1 NAQVTG
7 VKAIRPSTLV
17 NSFKSGGAIFT
28 AITTAAALLALIIGG
43 LSVVNTMFMAVA
55 ERVREIGLKKAVGA
69 TTIDVMGEFLL
80 EATLIGLIGGL
91 LGYGIG
97 AAITIVVNATTPAGQ
112 STLFLITPNLTIL
125 AIGFATALGAVAGVL
140 PAWRAARMDPVIALR
155 TDLMA
160 NVRLVELTKYYKRGS
175 ETIKALDGVTLDIEK
190 GEFVAVVGRSGS
202 GKTTMLDLL
211 GLLLKPTSGSLFID
225 DVDTAKLNDRERAHM
240 RARRVGFVF
249 QEYNL
254 LSGLNVLEN
263 VMLPLRYVKDGKNG
277 RGRPVE
283 LIDRVGLSDRVKH
296 RPSELSGGQMQRV
309 AIARSM
315 VNSPSLILLDEP
327 TGAVDTETA
336 QQPADL
342 LKRLNHE
349 EKGTIAP
356 PTPDLAPADQ
366 AKRQIRLK
374 DGRVLADQR
383 VGAGAPA

>member
-1 NAQVTG
+1 
-7 VKAIRPSTLV
+7 
-17 NSFKSGGAIFT
+17 
-28 AITTAAALLALIIGG
+28 
-43 LSVVNTMFMAVA
+43 
-55 ERVREIGLKKAVGA
+55 
-69 TTIDVMGEFLL
+69 
-80 EATLIGLIGGL
+80 
-91 LGYGIG
+91 
-97 AAITIVVNATTPAGQ
+97 
-112 STLFLITPNLTIL
+112 
-125 AIGFATALGAVAGVL
+125 
-140 PAWRAARMDPVIALR
+140 
-155 TDLMA
+155 MA

-263 VMLPLRYVKDGKNG
+263 VMLPLRYVKDGRNG
-277 RGRPVE
+277 RGRAVE
-283 LIDRVGLSDRVKH
+283 LIERVGLSDRVKH

-336 QQPADL
+336 QQLVDL
-342 LKRLNHE
+342 LKRLNDE
-349 EKGTIAP
+349 EQVTVVLV
-356 PTPDLAPADQ
+356 THDLDLADQ

-374 DGRVLADQR
+374 DGKVLSDQR
-383 VGAGAPA
+383 VGAGAVA